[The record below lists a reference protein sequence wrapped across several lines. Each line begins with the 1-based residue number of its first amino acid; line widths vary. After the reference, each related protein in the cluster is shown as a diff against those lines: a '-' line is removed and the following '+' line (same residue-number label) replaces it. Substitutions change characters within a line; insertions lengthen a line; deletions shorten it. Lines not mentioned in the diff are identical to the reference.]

1 MGFLALGDIHAV
13 GEDVSTATLCIGLQA
28 QVNLECRVLLLG
40 SMPGVASLQEQ
51 RYYAHPRNR
60 FWPLMADI
68 CGFEADLAYAA
79 RLQALNAA
87 GIGLWDVIGRCERR
101 GSLDADIVRGTEV
114 ANALPELIA
123 TLPELTLIGCNGAAS
138 WQAFQR
144 WVLPQ
149 LETRHRWLH
158 CPRPARPMRR
168 GRCRACARPG
178 SRLQTHWR
186 HEADIVRTIRYRL
199 VAAGTR
205 GQQPVP
211 AACVLKTPVTVG
223 AGPRWPHNRRFP
235 TPDCRS
241 YPHGRNQGSTC
252 PRYR

>member
-1 MGFLALGDIHAV
+1 MAFSALADIHAV
-13 GEDVSTATLCIGLQA
+13 GEDVSTATLCIGLPA
-28 QVNLECRVLLLG
+28 QVNVGCRVLLG

-51 RYYAHPRNR
+51 RYYASSQPLLAADGRYLR
-60 FWPLMADI
+60 F
-68 CGFEADLAYAA
+68 
-79 RLQALNAA
+79 
-87 GIGLWDVIGRCERR
+87 RR
-101 GSLDADIVRGTEV
+101 GSALFATAAGVEGRRHRPVGCDRALRAARRLDADIVRGTEV

-123 TLPELTLIGCNGAAS
+123 TLPELTLIGCNDGAS
-138 WQAFQR
+138 LQAFQR
-144 WVLPQ
+144 WCCRGWRP
-149 LETRHRWLH
+149 RRRWSR
-158 CPRPARPMRR
+158 CRRPALPMRR

-178 SRLQTHWR
+178 SRWPTRGR
-186 HEADIVRTIRYRL
+186 HEADIAWTIRYRL
-199 VAAGTR
+199 VAHPTH

>member
-1 MGFLALGDIHAV
+1 MNRIRRTLKIVFLVQRRVRNAFIHGVSGARDIHAV
-13 GEDVSTATLCIGLQA
+13 GRSTATLCIGLQA

-51 RYYAHPRNR
+51 RAIPSAQ
-60 FWPLMADI
+60 PLLAAD
-68 CGFEADLAYAA
+68 GRHLWFRGGSGLRRAA
-79 RLQALNAA
+79 AGVNAA

-199 VAAGTR
+199 VAAGT
-205 GQQPVP
+205 
-211 AACVLKTPVTVG
+211 VG
-223 AGPRWPHNRRFP
+223 NSLSRLRA
-235 TPDCRS
+235 
-241 YPHGRNQGSTC
+241 Y
-252 PRYR
+252 